1 MKKDLQSQKQEITDT
16 TLLNEEEEGMNETI
30 QLLNDTYM
38 QGTIDQI
45 ES

>member
-1 MKKDLQSQKQEITDT
+1 MKKNLQSQQEINDITV
-16 TLLNEEEEGMNETI
+16 LNEEEEGMNETI